1 MLNPKPGKKEVMKC
15 EIDKVPL
22 IVQYFRRNPQK
33 SPNLLQ
39 GDKIRATPRRADE
52 AGFGNQLSSTKITSV

>member
-1 MLNPKPGKKEVMKC
+1 MLNPKTGEREVMKC
-15 EIDKVPL
+15 ETDKVPL
-22 IVQYFRRNPQK
+22 IVQYFKRNPQK

-52 AGFGNQLSSTKITSV
+52 AGFGNQLSSKKITSG